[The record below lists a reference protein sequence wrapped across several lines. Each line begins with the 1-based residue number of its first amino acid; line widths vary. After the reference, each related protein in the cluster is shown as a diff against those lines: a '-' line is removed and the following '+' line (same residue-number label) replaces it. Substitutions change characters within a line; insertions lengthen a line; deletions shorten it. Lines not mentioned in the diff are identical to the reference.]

1 MVASSLENCANGQT
15 PLRVRFLYFGLGD
28 KMSQHSVEIHA
39 FLFILVSIVLL
50 FQCIILSIMI
60 NFASDIRAI
69 RMKLRLMGYKL
80 ATEKDIKEYEKNL
93 DG

>member
-1 MVASSLENCANGQT
+1 
-15 PLRVRFLYFGLGD
+15 
-28 KMSQHSVEIHA
+28 MSQHSIEIHA
-39 FLFILVSIVLL
+39 FLFILVSVVLI
-50 FQCIILSIMI
+50 FQFITLSVMI
-60 NFASDIRAI
+60 NFATGIKAI